1 MAERVGG
8 SDDGATA
15 LYAMGSAPETPSAEG
30 DGAEWGV
37 SAPTAHGS
45 ALGAAPTALSALSS
59 GADGALG

>member
-15 LYAMGSAPETPSAEG
+15 LNAMGSAPKTPSAEG

-45 ALGAAPTALSALSS
+45 ALGAALSALSS